1 MTTFF
6 IMGLFPIGSYLEYYL
21 LKKNFYNNKTI
32 DNFDALLVLGG
43 DEKRIIYAVN
53 LVKKQKNAKLII
65 VGGSPLLI
73 KSKENNE
80 RIKIKRLIDNII
92 DNNDYYVLPN
102 SRNTIENM
110 LEFKKFDKNKKF
122 ERVVLMTSPIHMK
135 RSLAISKKMDLEV
148 YPYYWKARR
157 SNFSFINYY
166 QTFSFIQNTRSFD
179 GLIRE
184 YLGIL
189 SLHFVDLKN
198 Y

>member
-6 IMGLFPIGSYLEYYL
+6 IIGLFPIGSYLEYYL

-53 LVKKQKNAKLII
+53 LVKKQKNTKLII
-65 VGGSPLLI
+65 AGGSNLLI
-73 KSKENNE
+73 KNKKNNKSE
-80 RIKIKRLIDNII
+80 RLKRLIDNII

-110 LEFKKFDKNKKF
+110 LEFKEFNKNKKF
-122 ERVVLMTSPIHMK
+122 ERVVLMTSPTHMK

-148 YPYYWKARR
+148 YPYYWQVQRK
-157 SNFSFINYY
+157 NFSFINYY
-166 QTFSFIQNTRSFD
+166 QTFSFVQNIRSFD
-179 GLIRE
+179 GLTRE

-189 SLHFVDLKN
+189 SLYFVDLKN